1 MRVEV
6 HVHGT
11 LLLKSG
17 TTSAQIETAL
27 RPWLEYIDED
37 GLADVKSVHPDE
49 PGIVFDRRRR
59 VLDVCW
65 TGDVGRSF
73 RQVLSEALDALNP
86 FSEEAAPFD
95 ITYYHDDGRDEIDLM
110 FVGPSAEAINQAQ
123 RRRMMEDLQ
132 VLLKRQF
139 NDAEVGQ
146 VLSLVNQLFERRWQ
160 SGTSAQG
167 AAADESAAV
176 PLSRKQ
182 LH

>member
-11 LLLKSG
+11 VLLKSG
-17 TTSAQIETAL
+17 TTSTQIETAL

-37 GLADVKSVHPDE
+37 NIADVKSVHPDE

-73 RQVLSEALDALNP
+73 RQALSESLDALNR

-95 ITYYHDDGRDEIDLM
+95 ITYYHDDGRDEFDLL
-110 FVGPSAEAINQAQ
+110 FVGPSVQAINQAQ

-132 VLLKRQF
+132 LLLKRQF
-139 NDAEVGQ
+139 NDAEAGE
-146 VLSLVNQLFERRWQ
+146 VLALVNQLFERHWQ
-160 SGTSAQG
+160 SGSSAQT
-167 AAADESAAV
+167 AAAEPAAV

>member
-11 LLLKSG
+11 VLLKSG
-17 TTSAQIETAL
+17 TSSAQIEAAL

-37 GLADVKSVHPDE
+37 NVADVKSVHPDE
-49 PGIVFDRRRR
+49 PGMVFDRRRR

-73 RQVLSEALDALNP
+73 RQVLAESLDALNG

-95 ITYYHDDGRDEIDLM
+95 ITFYHDDGRDEFDLI
-110 FVGPSAEAINQAQ
+110 FVGPTVEAIRQAQ
-123 RRRMMEDLQ
+123 RRRMIEDLQ
-132 VLLKRQF
+132 LLLKRQF
-139 NDAEVGQ
+139 NDAEAGQ
-146 VLSLVNQLFERRWQ
+146 VLALVNQLFERHWQ
-160 SGTSAQG
+160 SSESSDQAAAAEPTSA
-167 AAADESAAV
+167 
-176 PLSRKQ
+176 PFSRKQ